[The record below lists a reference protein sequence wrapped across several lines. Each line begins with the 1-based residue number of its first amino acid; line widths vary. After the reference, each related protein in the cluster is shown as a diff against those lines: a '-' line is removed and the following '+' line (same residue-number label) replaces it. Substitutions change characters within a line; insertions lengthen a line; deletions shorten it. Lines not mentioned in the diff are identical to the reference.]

1 MSGPDCG
8 RQNALLDF
16 RPMSVATKPV
26 VVALSGGVDSAVAAL
41 CLLRAGHAV
50 EALHMTNW
58 DDADEYCTAA
68 ADFADAKQVADD
80 LGITLHHV
88 NFAREYRDQVF
99 ADFLSAYRAG
109 RTPNPDVA
117 CNRHIKFGAFLR
129 HAQRLGAGYIATGHY
144 ARVMHQG
151 DKGFLYKAADADKD
165 QTYFLHSVSS
175 EALSRT
181 LFPLGE
187 LQKDAVRTMAR
198 EYGLAN
204 HDKADS
210 TGICFIGERPFR
222 EFLAQYV
229 AAESGPILTLE
240 GQAVGEH
247 SGLPYYTLGQRH
259 GLHIGGQADRQQAPW
274 FVAAKDPDRNALIVV
289 QGHDHP
295 ALLRSEL
302 EVGELHWING
312 APAELAATGRIQ
324 LRTRL
329 RHRQAEV
336 SCELACTGDAGTLQI
351 RFTVPQRA
359 ATPGQYA
366 VFYAGEE
373 CLGGGVILDAP
384 PLP

>member
-1 MSGPDCG
+1 MS
-8 RQNALLDF
+8 A
-16 RPMSVATKPV
+16 VTKPV
-26 VVALSGGVDSAVAAL
+26 IVALSGGVDSAVAAL

-68 ADFADAKQVADD
+68 ADFADARQVADD

-88 NFAREYRDQVF
+88 NFAREYREQVF

-117 CNRHIKFGAFLR
+117 CNRHIKFGAFLH

-187 LQKDAVRTMAR
+187 LQKDAVRAMAR

-229 AAESGPILTLE
+229 AAEPGPILTPE
-240 GQAVGEH
+240 GLTVGEH

-302 EVGELHWING
+302 EVGELHWIND
-312 APAELAATGRIQ
+312 APAGLAATGRVQ

-336 SCELACTGDAGTLQI
+336 SCELACTGDPGTLQL

-384 PLP
+384 PGP

>member
-1 MSGPDCG
+1 MSEA
-8 RQNALLDF
+8 R
-16 RPMSVATKPV
+16 KPV
-26 VVALSGGVDSAVAAL
+26 IVALSGGVDSAVAAL

-68 ADFADAKQVADD
+68 GDFSDAKQVADD

-88 NFAREYRDQVF
+88 NFAREYKEQVF

-117 CNRHIKFGAFLR
+117 CNRHIKFGAFL
-129 HAQRLGAGYIATGHY
+129 HQAQRLGAEYIATGHY
-144 ARVMHQG
+144 ARVVHRG
-151 DKGFLYKAADADKD
+151 RKGFLYKAADTDKD

-187 LQKDAVRTMAR
+187 LHKSAVRAMAR

-240 GQAVGEH
+240 GQMLGEH

-259 GLHIGGQADRQQAPW
+259 GLHIGGQADRQQAAW

-295 ALLRSEL
+295 ALLCSEL
-302 EVGELHWING
+302 AVGELHWING
-312 APAELAATGRIQ
+312 APAELANTGRVQ

-329 RHRQAEV
+329 RHRQAEA
-336 SCELACTGDAGTLQI
+336 SCELACTGDAGTLQL
-351 RFTVPQRA
+351 RFQVPQRA

-373 CLGGGVILDAP
+373 CLGGGVILGA
-384 PLP
+384 LPGP